1 MNSKSKFF
9 IICTSLICLSSLPA
23 ISSSNFIGNS
33 TKHSGLYI
41 SGQYKPSVSIF
52 SKFSVKETNT
62 NTVKLVALKKDVD
75 TTSINNGNTDTGNN
89 AQGISK
95 ATNFNCPYVADFQ
108 DNAFNF
114 SGAIGYSFSEQLKI
128 EIEGSYEEF
137 DAKSPGKYILND
149 AFRYFA
155 LARKMG
161 EGTDPSPSSP
171 KTEDKVNSAYYTVM
185 RNDGLSI
192 LSIMIN
198 GCYNLPLNDLS
209 ISPYFC
215 TGIGVDAIEF
225 FDALHL
231 KLAFQSKLGVTY
243 QLSHNI
249 SLFTNGYY
257 HQVIG
262 DQFKNLK
269 VQYVKELHD
278 KPPITSAV
286 ATLNVGY
293 FGGEIGVRLT
303 L

>member
-75 TTSINNGNTDTGNN
+75 TTSINNGNTGTVDN

-161 EGTDPSPSSP
+161 EPEPSPSP
-171 KTEDKVNSAYYTVM
+171 KEDNAKAYYTVM
-185 RNDGLSI
+185 KNDGLSI